1 MWNER
6 ESPLRIEKRFEFDQ
20 YSKIS
25 KFMGE
30 IEKLCKERDIYPN
43 ISFGKN
49 FVSLSIF
56 LDNKEISDKE
66 KDFSMDID
74 KIYFL
79 YSPFR
84 YASLTCVQSTG
95 NHPSLIFN
103 PNNIFRI
110 HTIMNDSFK
119 TRRHLR

>member
-25 KFMGE
+25 KFME
-30 IEKLCKERDIYPN
+30 KIEKLCKEKDIYPN

-56 LDNKEISDKE
+56 LVNKEISDSE
-66 KDFSMDID
+66 KDFSRDID
-74 KIYFL
+74 KL
-79 YSPFR
+79 Y
-84 YASLTCVQSTG
+84 LE
-95 NHPSLIFN
+95 
-103 PNNIFRI
+103 
-110 HTIMNDSFK
+110 D
-119 TRRHLR
+119 

>member
-6 ESPLRIEKRFEFDQ
+6 ESPFRIEKRFEFKQ

-25 KFMGE
+25 EFMVK
-30 IEKLCKERDIYPN
+30 IEKLCKERDIFPN

-66 KDFSMDID
+66 KDFSKDID
-74 KIYFL
+74 KFYL
-79 YSPFR
+79 E
-84 YASLTCVQSTG
+84 
-95 NHPSLIFN
+95 
-103 PNNIFRI
+103 
-110 HTIMNDSFK
+110 D
-119 TRRHLR
+119 